1 MTCAYT
7 EQLDKKIAILSD
19 CFAPF
24 FNGSLAV
31 FASPAEHYR
40 LRAEF
45 KIWHDHEQ
53 GVCHYAM
60 FEPGS
65 NRKAYTITDFPP
77 AALSINQAMPKLLA
91 AINAEPLLRRKL
103 FQIEFLSSSQGELLA
118 SLIYHKALDELW
130 QAKAQQLAEQLSIH
144 IIGRARGTK
153 RLIGQDYVTQ
163 TIAINGREFTYRH
176 SENAFTQPN
185 GPVCAHM
192 LEWADNQAK
201 NIAEENSCDLLEL
214 YCGNGNFTLPL
225 SRHFRQVLANEIAK
239 TSVADAQLN
248 MAYNQINNITLAR
261 MSSEELTQA
270 LSGVRVFRRLEG
282 ITLSDYQFGCV
293 FVDPPRAGL
302 DAATLDFI
310 QQFPYIIYISCNHR
324 TLSENLLQLHR
335 THVVTAAALFD
346 QFPFTEHIEAG
357 VVLKQR
363 S

>member
-7 EQLDKKIAILSD
+7 EQLDKKIHILKD
-19 CFAPF
+19 CFAPY
-24 FNGSLAV
+24 FNGAMAV

-53 GVCHYAM
+53 GLCHYAM

-65 NRKAYTITDFPP
+65 NRKTYTITDFRP
-77 AALSINQAMPKLLA
+77 AALSINQVMPRLLA
-91 AINAEPLLRRKL
+91 AINAQPLLRRKL

-118 SLIYHKALDELW
+118 SLIYHKPLDNQW
-130 QAKAQQLAEQLSIH
+130 QAEAQALAEQLSLH

-153 RLIGQDYVTQ
+153 RLTGQDYVTQ

-185 GPVCAHM
+185 GPVSALM

-201 NIAEENSCDLLEL
+201 IIAEEKNCDLLEL

-225 SRHFRQVLANEIAK
+225 SAHFSRVLANEIAK
-239 TSVADAQLN
+239 TSIADAQLN
-248 MAYNQINNITLAR
+248 MARNQIDNITLAR

-270 LSGVRVFRRLEG
+270 LSGVRTFRRLEG
-282 ITLSDYQFGCV
+282 IALSDYQFGCV

-302 DAATLDFI
+302 DAATLNFI
-310 QQFPYIIYISCNHR
+310 SQFPYIIYISCNHR
-324 TLSENLLQLHR
+324 SLSDNLVQLDG
-335 THVVTAAALFD
+335 THTVTAAALFD

-363 S
+363 G